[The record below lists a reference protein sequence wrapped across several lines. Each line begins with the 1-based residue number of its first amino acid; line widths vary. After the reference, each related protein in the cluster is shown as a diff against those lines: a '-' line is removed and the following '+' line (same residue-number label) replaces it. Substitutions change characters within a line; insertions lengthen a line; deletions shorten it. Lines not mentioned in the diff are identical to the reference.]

1 MLKLLYTVCLE
12 YLAFLIKLQILIFTI
27 CAALLLGGQN
37 CIDNPDVSQIGTDL
51 VPSGRQVIVPNA
63 KLYCTVRVTHIAAS
77 LGFGDLGSNQTVI
90 QIWRPSSPNSSV
102 YNRIAQV
109 QATGETTIEFNHFFL
124 NLSVSNNSDF
134 EIQSGDVIGYYQ
146 PVVPRRRIW
155 SIRTTGYTSY
165 SNNAISPATTIDI
178 DNVDNVELD
187 IRPLIELSFGKYTLH
202 RLNCLL
208 HAVQP
213 LLLLYCVMYILDYN
227 IYSGTSNIQ
236 HVYGSYIHSLKQL
249 AFLKCSLLTLSCC

>member
-1 MLKLLYTVCLE
+1 MWAVL
-12 YLAFLIKLQILIFTI
+12 
-27 CAALLLGGQN
+27 LLLGGQN
-37 CIDNPDVSQIGTDL
+37 CLDSPDTSQIGTDL

-63 KLYCTVRVTHIAAS
+63 KLYCNVRVTHIAAS
-77 LGFGDLGSNQTVI
+77 LGFGDLGSNQPVI

-109 QATGETTIEFNHFFL
+109 QVTGETTIEFNHFFV

-146 PVVPRRRIW
+146 PIIPRRRIW
-155 SIRTTGYTSY
+155 SIRATGYTSY
-165 SNNAISPATTIDI
+165 SNNAVSPATTIDI

-187 IRPLIELSFGKYTLH
+187 IRPLIELSFGKYTLC

-213 LLLLYCVMYILDYN
+213 LLLLYCVMYTLDY
-227 IYSGTSNIQ
+227 
-236 HVYGSYIHSLKQL
+236 IHQTFNMCMGHMYT
-249 AFLKCSLLTLSCC
+249 A